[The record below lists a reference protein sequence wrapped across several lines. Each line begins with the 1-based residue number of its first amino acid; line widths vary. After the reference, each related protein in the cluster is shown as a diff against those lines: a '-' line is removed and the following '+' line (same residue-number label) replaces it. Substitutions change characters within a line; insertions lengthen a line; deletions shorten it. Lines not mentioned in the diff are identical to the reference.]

1 MEIHDEI
8 QIEIFHTL
16 EKINRMNNA
25 IAFHA
30 AQDEKS
36 LVSIE
41 QYQSIKSQMT
51 HQLLVLLA
59 KVDVKLQL
67 AA

>member
-30 AQDEKS
+30 TQSEPS

-51 HQLLVLLA
+51 HQLLDLLA

>member
-1 MEIHDEI
+1 MEIHDEV

-25 IAFHA
+25 IAFHTV
-30 AQDEKS
+30 QDEPS

-41 QYQSIKSQMT
+41 QYKAIKSQMT
-51 HQLLVLLA
+51 HQLLELLE

>member
-1 MEIHDEI
+1 MEIHDEV

-25 IAFHA
+25 IAFHTL
-30 AQDEKS
+30 QDEPS

-41 QYQSIKSQMT
+41 QYQAVKSQMT
-51 HQLLVLLA
+51 RHLLELLE

-67 AA
+67 AT

>member
-25 IAFHA
+25 IAFHT
-30 AQDEKS
+30 AQDKKA
-36 LVSIE
+36 L
-41 QYQSIKSQMT
+41 
-51 HQLLVLLA
+51 
-59 KVDVKLQL
+59 
-67 AA
+67 

>member
-16 EKINRMNNA
+16 EKIGRMNHA
-25 IAFHA
+25 IAFHT
-30 AQDEKS
+30 AQSEPS
-36 LVSIE
+36 MISIE
-41 QYQSIKSQMT
+41 QYQELKHQMT
-51 HQLLVLLA
+51 SDLVALLA